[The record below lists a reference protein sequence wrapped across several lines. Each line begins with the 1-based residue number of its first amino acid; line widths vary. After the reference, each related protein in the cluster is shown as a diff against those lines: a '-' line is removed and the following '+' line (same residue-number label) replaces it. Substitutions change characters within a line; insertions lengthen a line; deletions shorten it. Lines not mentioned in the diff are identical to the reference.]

1 MLRGV
6 GCVSTASP
14 HAPIR
19 SECGCRPESIPAP
32 GFGTGILAL
41 GAGGEQAGALP
52 SPAANVSVNSGI
64 SNTRPFPSVTHIVA
78 PHTQV
83 PEPTGGLLPFGEGAL
98 PFCASLR
105 QKKKKKNNNNN
116 THKDGLSFGFK
127 SSSSVPGLGRGFFI
141 AIALQT
147 GSSAIRDKDS
157 ASQDNGPWS
166 GAVPPAVRG
175 RCPGQP
181 PLLPQGGGGARM
193 LIINILPIESF
204 FLLVRITSPE
214 ACSLL
219 DSIQQGLGR
228 MHTHTWGRGEL
239 ERFAQGEQD
248 GVCVICT

>member
-1 MLRGV
+1 M
-6 GCVSTASP
+6 STASP

-105 QKKKKKNNNNN
+105 QKKKKKKNNNNN

-181 PLLPQGGGGARM
+181 PLLPQGGGGGKDAY
-193 LIINILPIESF
+193 N
-204 FLLVRITSPE
+204 
-214 ACSLL
+214 
-219 DSIQQGLGR
+219 
-228 MHTHTWGRGEL
+228 
-239 ERFAQGEQD
+239 
-248 GVCVICT
+248 

>member
-1 MLRGV
+1 MGAELCPQPGCLLVVPAGRGGLVMLRGV

-105 QKKKKKNNNNN
+105 QKKKKRKKKNNNNN

-181 PLLPQGGGGARM
+181 PLLPQGGGGGKDAY
-193 LIINILPIESF
+193 N
-204 FLLVRITSPE
+204 
-214 ACSLL
+214 
-219 DSIQQGLGR
+219 
-228 MHTHTWGRGEL
+228 
-239 ERFAQGEQD
+239 
-248 GVCVICT
+248 